1 MFQLWFEFWP
11 CFDLRLKLFTARIQE
26 RKSEDDLLTRLT
38 TGGAIANSEELQNA
52 NRLYGRLSQAMT
64 RAQKRKRQ
72 AGLDDLKARRDVVSK
87 AITAF
92 CKDQKVTRHGKMAA
106 RLLPEQR
113 TFSARQD
120 AALNALESASNA
132 IKGMHAPFEAVV
144 QAALDGT
151 SE

>member
-11 CFDLRLKLFTARIQE
+11 CFDLRLKPFTARIQE

-52 NRLYGRLSQAMT
+52 NRLYGRLSMAMT

-72 AGLDDLKARRDVVSK
+72 AGLDDLKARRDVVNK

-92 CKDQKVTRHGKMAA
+92 CRDQKVTRRGKMAA

-113 TFSARQD
+113 TFSAHQD
-120 AALNALESASNA
+120 FALNALESASSV
-132 IKGMHAPFEAVV
+132 IKGMHVPFEAVV
-144 QAALDGT
+144 RAALDGAA
-151 SE
+151 E

>member
-1 MFQLWFEFWP
+1 MKRLTVRFQDRE
-11 CFDLRLKLFTARIQE
+11 
-26 RKSEDDLLTRLT
+26 SDDLEARLIA
-38 TGGAIANSEELQNA
+38 GGSIANSEELQNA
-52 NRLYGRLSQAMT
+52 NRLYGRLSMAMT

-72 AGLDDLKARRDVVSK
+72 AGLDDLKARRDVVNK

-92 CKDQKVTRHGKMAA
+92 CRDQKVTRHGKMTA
-106 RLLPEQR
+106 RLLPEKR
-113 TFSARQD
+113 TFSAHQD

-144 QAALDGT
+144 QAALDGA

>member
-1 MFQLWFEFWP
+1 MK
-11 CFDLRLKLFTARIQE
+11 RLTVRFQE
-26 RKSEDDLLTRLT
+26 RESDDLEARLIA
-38 TGGAIANSEELQNA
+38 GGSIANSEELQNA
-52 NRLYGRLSQAMT
+52 NRLYGRLSMAMT

-106 RLLPEQR
+106 RLLPEKR
-113 TFSARQD
+113 TFSAHQD